1 MTEERITE
9 RADPAGN
16 IIERTVERSNDPVMV
31 TSPAAS
37 SGGGMSV
44 IVLFIVLLAVAA
56 GGYFLFANQGVSK
69 KDAAITNAADNVGNA
84 AKKIGDSAERAI
96 EKVAPK

>member
-9 RADPAGN
+9 RTDPAGN
-16 IIERTVERSNDPVMV
+16 VIERTVERSDPVMV
-31 TSPAAS
+31 AAPAAS
-37 SGGGMSV
+37 SGGSTSL
-44 IVLFIVLLAVAA
+44 IVLFVVLLAVAA
-56 GGYFLFANQGVSK
+56 GGYYLFANQGVSK

-96 EKVAPK
+96 DKIGDK